1 MAGIWTKDL
10 KIRSN
15 LQQPQINKCL
25 KSLEGRKLI
34 KAVKSVASSNRK
46 VYMLF
51 ELEPSREITGGAWYT
66 GHEYDSEFIAVL
78 RQECHKYIKREKRAT
93 LGAPGPLLCHMH
105 RCVAT
110 HRRTDAPRPAA
121 DMMCDFVRNTRLSK
135 VELGVEE
142 VLQIVNTLVYDGKV
156 DAHESRRDNGAPYT
170 EGTVF
175 YTPAAL
181 PLQEHS
187 DFTLVPCG
195 ICPVAAECHE
205 GGVISPATCVYFDTW
220 LRFDEPAP
228 MQT

>member
-1 MAGIWTKDL
+1 VRVRAC
-10 KIRSN
+10 R
-15 LQQPQINKCL
+15 
-25 KSLEGRKLI
+25 
-34 KAVKSVASSNRK
+34 
-46 VYMLF
+46 
-51 ELEPSREITGGAWYT
+51 YT

-93 LGAPGPLLCHMH
+93 LGALRSSSHRHASRLLAL
-105 RCVAT
+105 RT
-110 HRRTDAPRPAA
+110 HTHASTPPRAA
-121 DMMCDFVRNTRLSK
+121 DMMCDFVRNTKLSK

-195 ICPVAAECHE
+195 ICPVAGECHE
-205 GGVISPATCVYFDTW
+205 GGIISPATCVYYDSW
-220 LRFDEPAP
+220 LRFDDAGGGGGGAGP

>member
-1 MAGIWTKDL
+1 MVRL
-10 KIRSN
+10 KTHQRLS
-15 LQQPQINKCL
+15 
-25 KSLEGRKLI
+25 G
-34 KAVKSVASSNRK
+34 ASASPDMPAAR
-46 VYMLF
+46 
-51 ELEPSREITGGAWYT
+51 YT
-66 GHEYDSEFIAVL
+66 GHEYDSEFIHVL

-93 LGAPGPLLCHMH
+93 LGAQLARL
-105 RCVAT
+105 RSVASS
-110 HRRTDAPRPAA
+110 DGWFPK

-135 VELGVEE
+135 VDLGVEE

-156 DAHESRRDNGAPYT
+156 DAHESRRDNGAPYP

-195 ICPVAAECHE
+195 ICPVASDCHE
-205 GGVISPATCVYFDTW
+205 GGVISPATCVYFDSW
-220 LRFDEPAP
+220 LAFDEPAGGAAP